1 MQLALQQDKRF
12 WQQHSRAE
20 TAKSEYE
27 KSLAMLNMR
36 IDIRYESEYLPVLR
50 LLQQIDESMIS
61 VTKSCLEKFS
71 RYLTM
76 MGHDFEKQG
85 REELAPAAD

>member
-1 MQLALQQDKRF
+1 
-12 WQQHSRAE
+12 
-20 TAKSEYE
+20 
-27 KSLAMLNMR
+27 MLNMR

-61 VTKSCLEKFS
+61 VTKGCLEKFS

-76 MGHDFEKQG
+76 MGQDFEKQG

>member
-1 MQLALQQDKRF
+1 MALQQDKRF
-12 WQQHSRAE
+12 WQQHSRTE

-36 IDIRYESEYLPVLR
+36 IDIRYESEYLPLLI
-50 LLQQIDESMIS
+50 LLQQQDESMIA
-61 VTKSCLEKFS
+61 VTKGCLEKFT

-76 MGHDFEKQG
+76 MGQDFERQG